1 MGLFDKFKKV
11 AKESMQATGIADVL
25 QKQADDVRLAM
36 KYGVTA
42 TPKNLEIAREKEAAE
57 RKAKEEAERRAQ
69 EEAERKAIE
78 VAERKKREEA
88 ELRAQ
93 KEAERKAREEAERK
107 AKEDAALEDVRL
119 EGARLAQIEANRQ
132 RQAELDR
139 KVFEDAK
146 RKAQM
151 EAELRAMKDAEEK
164 AEEKA
169 RQQKLAKEQEEKQ
182 SIYAPVKDFIE
193 KAENGDGQAACQIGL
208 WFQHGQKGLP
218 QDTEQAKY
226 WYQQAMVLGNQNAAT
241 FLNILVENEQNK
253 VKTIQKQE
261 ETKSQK
267 EDDNRLR
274 LKYDTEDEFLA
285 NEKNDA
291 EAANR
296 IATSLIDK
304 FGTVSDDPSISELE
318 RLIGYCDQCI
328 KYLKIVKIYGK
339 KSDSHIQ
346 ENIIGMVQIHKKRY
360 EDWIEMIKGYKE
372 KRMEALREAERAERE
387 EERERMEAKQKE
399 ESMVKVRFDWIRHYN
414 DSEYTSK
421 QYDTKKMPR
430 EEYHALIQATPEYLE
445 NYVKSNFD
453 SSYYN
458 SYPTNVSMT
467 TV

>member
-78 VAERKKREEA
+78 EAERRKREEA

-119 EGARLAQIEANRQ
+119 EEARLAQIEANRQ

-139 KVFEDAK
+139 KEFEDAK

-151 EAELRAMKDAEEK
+151 EAELRAMKEAEEK
-164 AEEKA
+164 AQAKA
-169 RQQKLAKEQEEKQ
+169 HQQKLAKEQEEKQ
-182 SIYAPVKDFIE
+182 NILAPIKDYVE

-218 QDTEQAKY
+218 QDMEQAKY

-241 FLNILVENEQNK
+241 FLNMLVENEQNQ

-285 NEKNDA
+285 NEKNDG
-291 EAANR
+291 EAAYR
-296 IATSLIDK
+296 IANDCWSQVTKQVKKLPDYAGEDELYSCIEQLDKTIKYARIAQVYYPVEKASDYIKSIIFGSITMKEGLQGLIDRIR
-304 FGTVSDDPSISELE
+304 DD
-318 RLIGYCDQCI
+318 RRR
-328 KYLKIVKIYGK
+328 
-339 KSDSHIQ
+339 
-346 ENIIGMVQIHKKRY
+346 N
-360 EDWIEMIKGYKE
+360 
-372 KRMEALREAERAERE
+372 
-387 EERERMEAKQKE
+387 
-399 ESMVKVRFDWIRHYN
+399 RFD
-414 DSEYTSK
+414 D
-421 QYDTKKMPR
+421 
-430 EEYHALIQATPEYLE
+430 
-445 NYVKSNFD
+445 
-453 SSYYN
+453 
-458 SYPTNVSMT
+458 
-467 TV
+467 

>member
-69 EEAERKAIE
+69 EEVERKAIE
-78 VAERKKREEA
+78 EAKRRKREEA

-119 EGARLAQIEANRQ
+119 EEARLAQIEANRQ

-139 KVFEDAK
+139 KEFEDAK

-151 EAELRAMKDAEEK
+151 EAELRAMKEAEEK
-164 AEEKA
+164 AQAEA
-169 RQQKLAKEQEEKQ
+169 HQQKLAKEQEEKQ
-182 SIYAPVKDFIE
+182 NVLAPIKDYVE

-218 QDTEQAKY
+218 QDIEQAKY

-241 FLNILVENEQNK
+241 FLNILVGNEQEK
-253 VKTIQKQE
+253 VKASQKQE
-261 ETKSQK
+261 ALKAQE
-267 EDDNRLR
+267 EEDNRLR

-296 IATSLIDK
+296 IVTSLTDK

-339 KSDSHIQ
+339 NSDSHMQ
-346 ENIIGMVQIHKKRY
+346 ENVIESIKIQKKRY
-360 EDWIEMIKGYKE
+360 EDWIEIIKEHKE

-453 SSYYN
+453 SSHYN

>member
-78 VAERKKREEA
+78 EAERRKREEA

-164 AEEKA
+164 AQEKA

-182 SIYAPVKDFIE
+182 SIYAPVKDFVE
-193 KAENGDGQAACQIGL
+193 KAEKGDGQAACQIGL

-241 FLNILVENEQNK
+241 FLNILVENERNQ

-261 ETKSQK
+261 ETKSLK
-267 EDDNRLR
+267 EDDNSLR

-285 NEKNDA
+285 NEKNDG
-291 EAANR
+291 EAAYRIANQCHLQVKTPPVYAGENELYSCIEQLDKAIKYYRIAQVYYPFEKESDNVNSDSIYILIEACIAMKENFQRWMNR
-296 IATSLIDK
+296 IRD
-304 FGTVSDDPSISELE
+304 E
-318 RLIGYCDQCI
+318 RRR
-328 KYLKIVKIYGK
+328 
-339 KSDSHIQ
+339 
-346 ENIIGMVQIHKKRY
+346 N
-360 EDWIEMIKGYKE
+360 
-372 KRMEALREAERAERE
+372 
-387 EERERMEAKQKE
+387 
-399 ESMVKVRFDWIRHYN
+399 RFD
-414 DSEYTSK
+414 D
-421 QYDTKKMPR
+421 
-430 EEYHALIQATPEYLE
+430 
-445 NYVKSNFD
+445 
-453 SSYYN
+453 
-458 SYPTNVSMT
+458 
-467 TV
+467 

>member
-182 SIYAPVKDFIE
+182 SIYAPVKDFVE

-267 EDDNRLR
+267 EDDNSLR

-285 NEKNDA
+285 NEKNDG
-291 EAANR
+291 EAAYRIANQCRSQVKTPPVYAGENELYSCIEQLDKAIKYYRIAQVYYPFEKESDNVNSDSIYILIEACIAMKKNFQRWMNR
-296 IATSLIDK
+296 IRD
-304 FGTVSDDPSISELE
+304 E
-318 RLIGYCDQCI
+318 RRR
-328 KYLKIVKIYGK
+328 
-339 KSDSHIQ
+339 
-346 ENIIGMVQIHKKRY
+346 N
-360 EDWIEMIKGYKE
+360 
-372 KRMEALREAERAERE
+372 
-387 EERERMEAKQKE
+387 
-399 ESMVKVRFDWIRHYN
+399 RFD
-414 DSEYTSK
+414 D
-421 QYDTKKMPR
+421 
-430 EEYHALIQATPEYLE
+430 
-445 NYVKSNFD
+445 
-453 SSYYN
+453 
-458 SYPTNVSMT
+458 
-467 TV
+467 

>member
-57 RKAKEEAERRAQ
+57 RKAKEEAERR
-69 EEAERKAIE
+69 
-78 VAERKKREEA
+78 KREEA

-119 EGARLAQIEANRQ
+119 EEARLAQIEANRQ

-139 KVFEDAK
+139 KEFEDAK

-151 EAELRAMKDAEEK
+151 EAELRALKEAEEK
-164 AEEKA
+164 AQAKA
-169 RQQKLAKEQEEKQ
+169 HQQKLAKEQEEKQ
-182 SIYAPVKDFIE
+182 NVLAPIKDYVE

-218 QDTEQAKY
+218 QDIEQAKY

-241 FLNILVENEQNK
+241 FLNILVGNEQEK
-253 VKTIQKQE
+253 VKASQKQE
-261 ETKSQK
+261 ALKAQE
-267 EDDNRLR
+267 EEDNRLR

-296 IATSLIDK
+296 IVTSLADK
-304 FGTVSDDPSISELE
+304 CNTVSDNPSISELE
-318 RLIGYCDQCI
+318 RLIGNCDQCI
-328 KYLKIVKIYGK
+328 KYLKIVKNYGK
-339 KSDSHIQ
+339 KSDPHIQ
-346 ENIIGMVQIHKKRY
+346 ENIIKVVQIQKKRY
-360 EDWIEMIKGYKE
+360 EDWIEMIKEYKE
-372 KRMEALREAERAERE
+372 KED
-387 EERERMEAKQKE
+387 
-399 ESMVKVRFDWIRHYN
+399 SMVEVRFEWVSHHDVN
-414 DSEYTSK
+414 DKHPSEKDGRKIMSK
-421 QYDTKKMPR
+421 D
-430 EEYHALIQATPEYLE
+430 EYHALIQATSEYLGD
-445 NYVKSNFD
+445 YVKRHFESKFF
-453 SSYYN
+453 SGYC
-458 SYPTNVSMT
+458 TNVSMSAK
-467 TV
+467 

>member
-57 RKAKEEAERRAQ
+57 RKAKEEAERKAI
-69 EEAERKAIE
+69 EEAER
-78 VAERKKREEA
+78 RKREEA

-93 KEAERKAREEAERK
+93 KETERKAREEAERK

-119 EGARLAQIEANRQ
+119 EEVRLAQIEANRQ

-139 KVFEDAK
+139 KEFEDAK

-151 EAELRAMKDAEEK
+151 EAELRAMKEAEEK
-164 AEEKA
+164 AQEKA
-169 RQQKLAKEQEEKQ
+169 RQQKLVKEQEEKQ
-182 SIYAPVKDFIE
+182 NVLAPIKDYVE

-218 QDTEQAKY
+218 QDIEQAKY

-241 FLNILVENEQNK
+241 FLNILLGNEQNN
-253 VKTIQKQE
+253 VNIAQKQKDIKE
-261 ETKSQK
+261 QE

-296 IATSLIDK
+296 IVTSLTDK
-304 FGTVSDDPSISELE
+304 CTTFSDDPSVNELKG
-318 RLIGYCDQCI
+318 LIGYCDQCI

-339 KSDSHIQ
+339 KSDSHMQ
-346 ENIIGMVQIHKKRY
+346 ENIIKSVQIQKKRY
-360 EDWIEMIKGYKE
+360 EDWLEMLKEYKE
-372 KRMEALREAERAERE
+372 KED
-387 EERERMEAKQKE
+387 
-399 ESMVKVRFDWIRHYN
+399 SMVEVRFEWVSHHDVN
-414 DSEYTSK
+414 DKHPSK
-421 QYDTKKMPR
+421 KDGRKIMSKD
-430 EEYHALIQATPEYLE
+430 EYHALIQATSEYLGD
-445 NYVKSNFD
+445 YVERHFEDKYFSG
-453 SSYYN
+453 YC
-458 SYPTNVSMT
+458 TNVSMSAK
-467 TV
+467 

>member
-78 VAERKKREEA
+78 EAERRKREEA

-119 EGARLAQIEANRQ
+119 EEARLAQIEANRQ

-139 KVFEDAK
+139 KEFEDAK

-151 EAELRAMKDAEEK
+151 EAELRAMKEAEEK
-164 AEEKA
+164 A
-169 RQQKLAKEQEEKQ
+169 QAKEQEEKQ
-182 SIYAPVKDFIE
+182 NVLAPIKDYVE

-218 QDTEQAKY
+218 QDIEQAKY

-241 FLNILVENEQNK
+241 FLNILVGNEQEK
-253 VKTIQKQE
+253 VKASQKQE
-261 ETKSQK
+261 ALKAQE
-267 EDDNRLR
+267 EEDNRLR

-296 IATSLIDK
+296 IVTSLADK
-304 FGTVSDDPSISELE
+304 CNTVSDNPSISELE
-318 RLIGYCDQCI
+318 RLIGNCDQCI
-328 KYLKIVKIYGK
+328 KYLKIVKNYGK
-339 KSDSHIQ
+339 KSDPHIQ
-346 ENIIGMVQIHKKRY
+346 ENIIKVVQIQKKRY
-360 EDWIEMIKGYKE
+360 EDWIEMIKEYKE
-372 KRMEALREAERAERE
+372 KED
-387 EERERMEAKQKE
+387 
-399 ESMVKVRFDWIRHYN
+399 SMVEVRFEWVSHHDVN
-414 DSEYTSK
+414 DKHPSEKDGRKIMSK
-421 QYDTKKMPR
+421 D
-430 EEYHALIQATPEYLE
+430 EYHALIQATSEYLGD
-445 NYVKSNFD
+445 YVKRHFESKFF
-453 SSYYN
+453 SGYC
-458 SYPTNVSMT
+458 TNVSMSAK
-467 TV
+467 

>member
-1 MGLFDKFKKV
+1 MRLVDKHFDKFKKV

-78 VAERKKREEA
+78 EAERRKREEA

-119 EGARLAQIEANRQ
+119 EEARLAQIEANRQ

-139 KVFEDAK
+139 KEFEDAK

-151 EAELRAMKDAEEK
+151 EAELRAMKEAEEK
-164 AEEKA
+164 AQAKA
-169 RQQKLAKEQEEKQ
+169 HQQKLAKEQEEKQ
-182 SIYAPVKDFIE
+182 NVLAPIKDYVE

-218 QDTEQAKY
+218 QDIEQAKY

-253 VKTIQKQE
+253 IKTIQKQE
-261 ETKSQK
+261 DTKSQK
-267 EDDNRLR
+267 EDDNHLR

-285 NEKNDA
+285 NEKNDG
-291 EAANR
+291 EAAFRIVQKCYNQLKTPATYAGENELYSCIERLDKVIKYCR
-296 IATSLIDK
+296 IAKVYYPFEKEDTLVTPDTID
-304 FGTVSDDPSISELE
+304 
-318 RLIGYCDQCI
+318 
-328 KYLKIVKIYGK
+328 
-339 KSDSHIQ
+339 
-346 ENIIGMVQIHKKRY
+346 
-360 EDWIEMIKGYKE
+360 
-372 KRMEALREAERAERE
+372 ALFEGA
-387 EERERMEAKQKE
+387 
-399 ESMVKVRFDWIRHYN
+399 FN
-414 DSEYTSK
+414 
-421 QYDTKKMPR
+421 MP
-430 EEYHALIQATPEYLE
+430 
-445 NYVKSNFD
+445 
-453 SSYYN
+453 
-458 SYPTNVSMT
+458 
-467 TV
+467 

>member
-78 VAERKKREEA
+78 EAERRKREEA

-119 EGARLAQIEANRQ
+119 EEARLAQIEANRQ

-139 KVFEDAK
+139 KEFEDAK

-151 EAELRAMKDAEEK
+151 EAELRAMKEAEEK
-164 AEEKA
+164 AQAEA
-169 RQQKLAKEQEEKQ
+169 HQQKLAKEQEEKQ
-182 SIYAPVKDFIE
+182 NILAPIKDYVE

-218 QDTEQAKY
+218 QDIEQAKY

-253 VKTIQKQE
+253 IKTIQKQE
-261 ETKSQK
+261 DTKSQK
-267 EDDNRLR
+267 EDDNHLR

-285 NEKNDA
+285 NEKNDG
-291 EAANR
+291 EAAFRIVQKCYNQLKTPATYAGENELYSCIERLDKVIKYCR
-296 IATSLIDK
+296 IAKVYYPFEKEDTLVTPDTIDALFEGAFNMK
-304 FGTVSDDPSISELE
+304 ESFQKWIF
-318 RLIGYCDQCI
+318 R
-328 KYLKIVKIYGK
+328 
-339 KSDSHIQ
+339 IQ
-346 ENIIGMVQIHKKRY
+346 E
-360 EDWIEMIKGYKE
+360 
-372 KRMEALREAERAERE
+372 ERR
-387 EERERMEAKQKE
+387 RN
-399 ESMVKVRFDWIRHYN
+399 RFD
-414 DSEYTSK
+414 E
-421 QYDTKKMPR
+421 
-430 EEYHALIQATPEYLE
+430 
-445 NYVKSNFD
+445 
-453 SSYYN
+453 
-458 SYPTNVSMT
+458 
-467 TV
+467 

>member
-78 VAERKKREEA
+78 EAERRKREEA
-88 ELRAQ
+88 ELKAQ

-119 EGARLAQIEANRQ
+119 EEARLAQIEANRQ
-132 RQAELDR
+132 RQAELER

-164 AEEKA
+164 AQEKA
-169 RQQKLAKEQEEKQ
+169 RQQKLAKEQEERQ
-182 SIYAPVKDFIE
+182 STYAPIKDFVE

-218 QDTEQAKY
+218 QDIEQAKY

-241 FLNILVENEQNK
+241 FLNILVENERNK

-267 EDDNRLR
+267 EDDNSLR

-285 NEKNDA
+285 NEKNDG
-291 EAANR
+291 EAAFRVAKKCFSQAKPSEDAGENELYSCIEHLDKVIKYCK
-296 IATSLIDK
+296 IARVYCPCEKEDTYVTPDLIDA
-304 FGTVSDDPSISELE
+304 FCEGVF
-318 RLIGYCDQCI
+318 
-328 KYLKIVKIYGK
+328 
-339 KSDSHIQ
+339 
-346 ENIIGMVQIHKKRY
+346 NM
-360 EDWIEMIKGYKE
+360 KE
-372 KRMEALREAERAERE
+372 GLQKVIFRMQ
-387 EERERMEAKQKE
+387 EERRRN
-399 ESMVKVRFDWIRHYN
+399 RFD
-414 DSEYTSK
+414 D
-421 QYDTKKMPR
+421 
-430 EEYHALIQATPEYLE
+430 
-445 NYVKSNFD
+445 
-453 SSYYN
+453 
-458 SYPTNVSMT
+458 
-467 TV
+467 

>member
-1 MGLFDKFKKV
+1 MGLFDKLKKV
-11 AKESMQATGIADVL
+11 AQEQLGDSVADYL
-25 QKQADDVRLAM
+25 QKQADEM
-36 KYGVTA
+36 KYSMKHGA
-42 TPKNLEIAREKEAAE
+42 IAALKPHQKELEEMKAE
-57 RKAKEEAERRAQ
+57 EEAKRQAKI
-69 EEAERKAIE
+69 EAERKVKE
-78 VAERKKREEA
+78 
-88 ELRAQ
+88 
-93 KEAERKAREEAERK
+93 EAERKAREEAERK
-107 AKEDAALEDVRL
+107 KREETERREAERKAREDAALEESRL
-119 EGARLAQIEANRQ
+119 EEARLAQIEANRQ

-139 KVFEDAK
+139 KEFEDAK

-151 EAELRAMKDAEEK
+151 EAELRAMKEAEEK
-164 AEEKA
+164 AQEDA
-169 RQQKLAKEQEEKQ
+169 RQQKLAKKQEEKQ
-182 SIYAPVKDFIE
+182 NILASIKDYVE

-218 QDTEQAKY
+218 QDTQQAKY

-241 FLNILVENEQNK
+241 FLNILVENEQNEIK
-253 VKTIQKQE
+253 AAQKQE
-261 ETKSQK
+261 ELKAQE

-274 LKYDTEDEFLA
+274 LQYDTEDEFLA
-285 NEKNDA
+285 NEKNDG
-291 EAANR
+291 EAAYR
-296 IATSLIDK
+296 IAKSIEKGMYVSHDP
-304 FGTVSDDPSISELE
+304 TVNELKSAIE
-318 RLIGYCDQCI
+318 NIEKYV
-328 KYLKIVKIYGK
+328 KYLKIAKIYNK
-339 KSDSHIQ
+339 EEDSFALEAFITSA
-346 ENIIGMVQIHKKRY
+346 QILKRNY
-360 EDWIEMIKGYKE
+360 GNWIEAIEDCKE
-372 KRMEALREAERAERE
+372 ERRQALERAERE

>member
-57 RKAKEEAERRAQ
+57 RKAKEEAERKAQ

-78 VAERKKREEA
+78 EAERRKREEA

-93 KEAERKAREEAERK
+93 KEAECKAREEAERK

-139 KVFEDAK
+139 KEFEDAK

-151 EAELRAMKDAEEK
+151 EAELRAMKEAEEK
-164 AEEKA
+164 AQAKA

-182 SIYAPVKDFIE
+182 SIYAPIKDFVE

-241 FLNILVENEQNK
+241 FLNILVENEQNQ

-261 ETKSQK
+261 DTKSQK
-267 EDDNRLR
+267 EDDNSLR

-296 IATSLIDK
+296 IVTSLMDK
-304 FGTVSDDPSISELE
+304 CNTFSDDPSVSELE

-346 ENIIGMVQIHKKRY
+346 ENIIKMVQIQKKRY
-360 EDWIEMIKGYKE
+360 EDWIEMIKEYKE
-372 KRMEALREAERAERE
+372 K
-387 EERERMEAKQKE
+387 KD
-399 ESMVKVRFDWIRHYN
+399 SMVEVRFEWVSHHDAN
-414 DSEYTSK
+414 DKHPSEKDGRKIMSK
-421 QYDTKKMPR
+421 D
-430 EEYHALIQATPEYLE
+430 EYHALIQATSEYLGD
-445 NYVKSNFD
+445 YVKRHFESECF
-453 SSYYN
+453 SGYC
-458 SYPTNVSMT
+458 TNVSMSAK
-467 TV
+467 

>member
-25 QKQADDVRLAM
+25 QKQAEDVRLAM

-119 EGARLAQIEANRQ
+119 EGARLAQIDANRQ

-182 SIYAPVKDFIE
+182 SIYAPVKDFVE

-267 EDDNRLR
+267 EDDNSLR
-274 LKYDTEDEFLA
+274 LKYDTEDEFIA
-285 NEKNDA
+285 NEKNDG
-291 EAANR
+291 EAAYR
-296 IATSLIDK
+296 IANQCRSQVKTPPVYAGENELYSCIEQLDK
-304 FGTVSDDPSISELE
+304 AIKYYRIAQVYYPLKRRVIMSTQTVSIS
-318 RLIGYCDQCI
+318 
-328 KYLKIVKIYGK
+328 
-339 KSDSHIQ
+339 
-346 ENIIGMVQIHKKRY
+346 
-360 EDWIEMIKGYKE
+360 
-372 KRMEALREAERAERE
+372 
-387 EERERMEAKQKE
+387 
-399 ESMVKVRFDWIRHYN
+399 
-414 DSEYTSK
+414 
-421 QYDTKKMPR
+421 
-430 EEYHALIQATPEYLE
+430 
-445 NYVKSNFD
+445 
-453 SSYYN
+453 
-458 SYPTNVSMT
+458 
-467 TV
+467 

>member
-78 VAERKKREEA
+78 EAERRKREEA

-119 EGARLAQIEANRQ
+119 EEARLAQIEANRQ

-139 KVFEDAK
+139 KEFEDAK

-151 EAELRAMKDAEEK
+151 EAELRAMKEAEEK
-164 AEEKA
+164 AQAKEH
-169 RQQKLAKEQEEKQ
+169 QQKLAKEQEEKQ
-182 SIYAPVKDFIE
+182 NVLDPIKDYVE

-218 QDTEQAKY
+218 QDIEQAKY
-226 WYQQAMVLGNQNAAT
+226 WYQQAMVSGNQNAAT
-241 FLNILVENEQNK
+241 FLNLLVENEQNK

-261 ETKSQK
+261 DTKSQK
-267 EDDNRLR
+267 EDDNSLR

-285 NEKNDA
+285 NEKNDG
-291 EAANR
+291 EAAYRVAMKCFQLKTPEIYAGENELYSCIERLDKAIKYFR
-296 IATSLIDK
+296 IAKVYYPFKEGAIPDPDCIDALIDGSFINK
-304 FGTVSDDPSISELE
+304 ENF
-318 RLIGYCDQCI
+318 Q
-328 KYLKIVKIYGK
+328 KWIYR
-339 KSDSHIQ
+339 IQ
-346 ENIIGMVQIHKKRY
+346 E
-360 EDWIEMIKGYKE
+360 
-372 KRMEALREAERAERE
+372 ERR
-387 EERERMEAKQKE
+387 RN
-399 ESMVKVRFDWIRHYN
+399 RFD
-414 DSEYTSK
+414 D
-421 QYDTKKMPR
+421 
-430 EEYHALIQATPEYLE
+430 
-445 NYVKSNFD
+445 
-453 SSYYN
+453 
-458 SYPTNVSMT
+458 
-467 TV
+467 

>member
-42 TPKNLEIAREKEAAE
+42 TPKNLEIAREKEA
-57 RKAKEEAERRAQ
+57 
-69 EEAERKAIE
+69 
-78 VAERKKREEA
+78 
-88 ELRAQ
+88 
-93 KEAERKAREEAERK
+93 AERK

-182 SIYAPVKDFIE
+182 SIYAPVKDFVE

-241 FLNILVENEQNK
+241 FLNILVENEQNQ

-261 ETKSQK
+261 ETKSLK
-267 EDDNRLR
+267 EDDNSLR

-285 NEKNDA
+285 NEKNDGKA
-291 EAANR
+291 AYRIANQCHLQVKTPPVYAGENELYSCIEQLDKAIKYYRIAQVYYPFEKESDNVNSDSIYILIEACIAMKENFQRWMNR
-296 IATSLIDK
+296 IRD
-304 FGTVSDDPSISELE
+304 E
-318 RLIGYCDQCI
+318 RRR
-328 KYLKIVKIYGK
+328 
-339 KSDSHIQ
+339 
-346 ENIIGMVQIHKKRY
+346 N
-360 EDWIEMIKGYKE
+360 
-372 KRMEALREAERAERE
+372 
-387 EERERMEAKQKE
+387 
-399 ESMVKVRFDWIRHYN
+399 RFD
-414 DSEYTSK
+414 D
-421 QYDTKKMPR
+421 
-430 EEYHALIQATPEYLE
+430 
-445 NYVKSNFD
+445 
-453 SSYYN
+453 
-458 SYPTNVSMT
+458 
-467 TV
+467 

>member
-57 RKAKEEAERRAQ
+57 RKAKEEAERKAI
-69 EEAERKAIE
+69 EEAER
-78 VAERKKREEA
+78 RKREEA

-119 EGARLAQIEANRQ
+119 EEARLAQIEANRQ

-139 KVFEDAK
+139 KEFEDAK

-151 EAELRAMKDAEEK
+151 EAELRAMKEAEEK
-164 AEEKA
+164 AQAEA
-169 RQQKLAKEQEEKQ
+169 HQQKLAKEQEEKQ
-182 SIYAPVKDFIE
+182 NVLAPIKDYVE

-218 QDTEQAKY
+218 QDIEQAKY

-241 FLNILVENEQNK
+241 FLNILVGNEQEK
-253 VKTIQKQE
+253 VKTSQKQE
-261 ETKSQK
+261 ALKAQE
-267 EDDNRLR
+267 EEDNRLR

-296 IATSLIDK
+296 IVTSLMDK
-304 FGTVSDDPSISELE
+304 CTTFSDNPSISELE

-346 ENIIGMVQIHKKRY
+346 EIIIGTVQKQKKNY
-360 EDWIEMIKGYKE
+360 EDWIEIIKEHKE

-387 EERERMEAKQKE
+387 EERERIEAKQKE
-399 ESMVKVRFDWIRHYN
+399 DSIVEVCFEWTRHYN

-421 QYDTKKMPR
+421 NQGRKKMPR
-430 EEYHALIQATPEYLE
+430 EEYHALIQATSEYLE

-453 SSYYN
+453 SGYYN
-458 SYPTNVSMT
+458 TYCTNVSMT
-467 TV
+467 VK

>member
-1 MGLFDKFKKV
+1 MGLFDKIKKA
-11 AKESMQATGIADVL
+11 AKDSMQASGIADVL
-25 QKQADDVRLAM
+25 QKQADDVRLSL
-36 KYGVTA
+36 KYGVIA

-78 VAERKKREEA
+78 EAERRKREEA

-119 EGARLAQIEANRQ
+119 EEARLAQIEANRQ

-139 KVFEDAK
+139 KKFEDAK

-151 EAELRAMKDAEEK
+151 EAELRAMKEAEEK
-164 AEEKA
+164 AQAKA
-169 RQQKLAKEQEEKQ
+169 HQQKLAKEQEEKQ
-182 SIYAPVKDFIE
+182 NVLAPIKDYVE

-218 QDTEQAKY
+218 QDIEQAKY

-267 EDDNRLR
+267 EDDNSLR

-285 NEKNDA
+285 NEKNDG
-291 EAANR
+291 EAAYRIANQCRSQVKTPPVYAGENELYSCIEQLDKAIKYYRIAQVYYPFEKESDNVNSDSIYILIEACIAMKKNFQRWMNR
-296 IATSLIDK
+296 IRD
-304 FGTVSDDPSISELE
+304 E
-318 RLIGYCDQCI
+318 RRR
-328 KYLKIVKIYGK
+328 
-339 KSDSHIQ
+339 
-346 ENIIGMVQIHKKRY
+346 N
-360 EDWIEMIKGYKE
+360 
-372 KRMEALREAERAERE
+372 
-387 EERERMEAKQKE
+387 
-399 ESMVKVRFDWIRHYN
+399 RFD
-414 DSEYTSK
+414 D
-421 QYDTKKMPR
+421 
-430 EEYHALIQATPEYLE
+430 
-445 NYVKSNFD
+445 
-453 SSYYN
+453 
-458 SYPTNVSMT
+458 
-467 TV
+467 

>member
-78 VAERKKREEA
+78 EAERRKREEA

-93 KEAERKAREEAERK
+93 KEAERKAKEEAERK

-119 EGARLAQIEANRQ
+119 EEARLAQIEANRQ

-139 KVFEDAK
+139 KKFEDAK

-151 EAELRAMKDAEEK
+151 EAELRAMKEAEEK
-164 AEEKA
+164 AQAKA
-169 RQQKLAKEQEEKQ
+169 HQQKLAKEQEEKQ
-182 SIYAPVKDFIE
+182 NVLAPIKDYVE

-218 QDTEQAKY
+218 QDIEQAKY

-261 ETKSQK
+261 DTKSQK
-267 EDDNRLR
+267 EDDNSLR

-285 NEKNDA
+285 NEKNDGKA
-291 EAANR
+291 AYRIANQYRSQVKTPKIYAGENELYSCIERLDKAIKYYRIAQVYYPFEKENDNINSDSIYVLIEACIAMKENFQNWMNR
-296 IATSLIDK
+296 IQD
-304 FGTVSDDPSISELE
+304 E
-318 RLIGYCDQCI
+318 RRR
-328 KYLKIVKIYGK
+328 
-339 KSDSHIQ
+339 
-346 ENIIGMVQIHKKRY
+346 N
-360 EDWIEMIKGYKE
+360 
-372 KRMEALREAERAERE
+372 
-387 EERERMEAKQKE
+387 
-399 ESMVKVRFDWIRHYN
+399 RFD
-414 DSEYTSK
+414 D
-421 QYDTKKMPR
+421 
-430 EEYHALIQATPEYLE
+430 
-445 NYVKSNFD
+445 
-453 SSYYN
+453 
-458 SYPTNVSMT
+458 
-467 TV
+467 

>member
-1 MGLFDKFKKV
+1 MGLFDKFKKF

-182 SIYAPVKDFIE
+182 SIYAPVKDFVE

-261 ETKSQK
+261 ETKFQK
-267 EDDNRLR
+267 EDDNSLR

-285 NEKNDA
+285 NEKNDG
-291 EAANR
+291 EAAYRIANQCRSQVKTPPVYAGENELYSCIEQLDKAIKYYRIAQVYYPFEKESDNVNSDSIYILIEACIAMKKNFQRWMNR
-296 IATSLIDK
+296 IRD
-304 FGTVSDDPSISELE
+304 E
-318 RLIGYCDQCI
+318 RRR
-328 KYLKIVKIYGK
+328 
-339 KSDSHIQ
+339 
-346 ENIIGMVQIHKKRY
+346 N
-360 EDWIEMIKGYKE
+360 
-372 KRMEALREAERAERE
+372 
-387 EERERMEAKQKE
+387 
-399 ESMVKVRFDWIRHYN
+399 RFD
-414 DSEYTSK
+414 D
-421 QYDTKKMPR
+421 
-430 EEYHALIQATPEYLE
+430 
-445 NYVKSNFD
+445 
-453 SSYYN
+453 
-458 SYPTNVSMT
+458 
-467 TV
+467 

>member
-25 QKQADDVRLAM
+25 QKQAEDVRLAM

-119 EGARLAQIEANRQ
+119 EGARLAQIDANRQ

-182 SIYAPVKDFIE
+182 SIYAPVKDFVE

-267 EDDNRLR
+267 EDDNSLR
-274 LKYDTEDEFLA
+274 LKYDTEDEFIA
-285 NEKNDA
+285 NEKNDG
-291 EAANR
+291 EAAYRIANQCRSQVKTPPVYAGENELYSCIEQLDKAIKYYRIAQVYYPFEKESDNVNSDSIYILIEACIAMKKNFQRWMNR
-296 IATSLIDK
+296 IRD
-304 FGTVSDDPSISELE
+304 E
-318 RLIGYCDQCI
+318 RRR
-328 KYLKIVKIYGK
+328 
-339 KSDSHIQ
+339 
-346 ENIIGMVQIHKKRY
+346 N
-360 EDWIEMIKGYKE
+360 
-372 KRMEALREAERAERE
+372 
-387 EERERMEAKQKE
+387 
-399 ESMVKVRFDWIRHYN
+399 RFD
-414 DSEYTSK
+414 D
-421 QYDTKKMPR
+421 
-430 EEYHALIQATPEYLE
+430 
-445 NYVKSNFD
+445 
-453 SSYYN
+453 
-458 SYPTNVSMT
+458 
-467 TV
+467 

>member
-1 MGLFDKFKKV
+1 MGLFDKFKKF

-182 SIYAPVKDFIE
+182 SIYAPVKDFVE

-267 EDDNRLR
+267 EDDNSLR

-285 NEKNDA
+285 NEKNDG
-291 EAANR
+291 EAAYRIANQCRSQVKTPPVYAGENELYSCIEQLDKAIKYYRIAQVYYPFEKESDNVNSDSIYILIEACIAMKKNFQRWMNR
-296 IATSLIDK
+296 IRD
-304 FGTVSDDPSISELE
+304 E
-318 RLIGYCDQCI
+318 RRR
-328 KYLKIVKIYGK
+328 
-339 KSDSHIQ
+339 
-346 ENIIGMVQIHKKRY
+346 N
-360 EDWIEMIKGYKE
+360 
-372 KRMEALREAERAERE
+372 
-387 EERERMEAKQKE
+387 
-399 ESMVKVRFDWIRHYN
+399 RFD
-414 DSEYTSK
+414 D
-421 QYDTKKMPR
+421 
-430 EEYHALIQATPEYLE
+430 
-445 NYVKSNFD
+445 
-453 SSYYN
+453 
-458 SYPTNVSMT
+458 
-467 TV
+467 

>member
-78 VAERKKREEA
+78 EAERRKREEA

-119 EGARLAQIEANRQ
+119 EEARLAQIEANRQ

-139 KVFEDAK
+139 KEFEDAK

-151 EAELRAMKDAEEK
+151 EAELRAMKEAEEK
-164 AEEKA
+164 AQAEA
-169 RQQKLAKEQEEKQ
+169 HQQKLAKEQEEKQ
-182 SIYAPVKDFIE
+182 NVLAPIKDYVE

-218 QDTEQAKY
+218 QDIEQAKY

-241 FLNILVENEQNK
+241 FLNILVGNEQEK
-253 VKTIQKQE
+253 VKTSQKQE
-261 ETKSQK
+261 ALKAQE
-267 EDDNRLR
+267 EEDNRLR

-285 NEKNDA
+285 NEKNDG
-291 EAANR
+291 EAAYRVACKLNDR
-296 IATSLIDK
+296 LSSFFNQEESLRDVEKQLEIIDQ
-304 FGTVSDDPSISELE
+304 S
-318 RLIGYCDQCI
+318 I
-328 KYLKIVKIYGK
+328 KYYKIAKVYSEDEETKHTADLI
-339 KSDSHIQ
+339 IQ
-346 ENIIGMVQIHKKRY
+346 VSCRQ
-360 EDWIEMIKGYKE
+360 
-372 KRMEALREAERAERE
+372 REAIE
-387 EERERMEAKQKE
+387 KQKDIME
-399 ESMVKVRFDWIRHYN
+399 ENDRVRSSMVEVWFEWERYY
-414 DSEYTSK
+414 DSSSYTRKESGRKTMSK
-421 QYDTKKMPR
+421 D
-430 EEYHALIQATPEYLE
+430 EYHALIQASPEFLG
-445 NYVKSNFD
+445 NYVKKNLEY
-453 SSYYN
+453 SSFSGN
-458 SYPTNVSMT
+458 CINVSMT
-467 TV
+467 AK

>member
-1 MGLFDKFKKV
+1 MGLFDKFKKF

-182 SIYAPVKDFIE
+182 SIYAPVKDFVE

-218 QDTEQAKY
+218 QDMEQAKY

-241 FLNILVENEQNK
+241 FLNMLVENEQNQ

-285 NEKNDA
+285 NEKNDG
-291 EAANR
+291 EAAYRIANQCRSQVKTPPVYAGENELYSCIEQLDKAIKYYRIAQVYYPFEKESDNVNSDSIYILIEACIAMKKNFQRWMNR
-296 IATSLIDK
+296 IRD
-304 FGTVSDDPSISELE
+304 E
-318 RLIGYCDQCI
+318 RRR
-328 KYLKIVKIYGK
+328 
-339 KSDSHIQ
+339 
-346 ENIIGMVQIHKKRY
+346 N
-360 EDWIEMIKGYKE
+360 
-372 KRMEALREAERAERE
+372 
-387 EERERMEAKQKE
+387 
-399 ESMVKVRFDWIRHYN
+399 RFD
-414 DSEYTSK
+414 D
-421 QYDTKKMPR
+421 
-430 EEYHALIQATPEYLE
+430 
-445 NYVKSNFD
+445 
-453 SSYYN
+453 
-458 SYPTNVSMT
+458 
-467 TV
+467 

>member
-1 MGLFDKFKKV
+1 MGLFDKFKKF

-78 VAERKKREEA
+78 VTERKKREEA

-182 SIYAPVKDFIE
+182 SIYAPVKDFVE

-267 EDDNRLR
+267 EDDNSLR

-285 NEKNDA
+285 NEKNDG
-291 EAANR
+291 EAAYRIANQCRSQVKTPPVYAGENELYSCIEQLDKAIKYYRIAQVYYPFEKESDNVNSDSIYILIEACIAMKKNFQRWMNR
-296 IATSLIDK
+296 IRD
-304 FGTVSDDPSISELE
+304 E
-318 RLIGYCDQCI
+318 RRR
-328 KYLKIVKIYGK
+328 
-339 KSDSHIQ
+339 
-346 ENIIGMVQIHKKRY
+346 N
-360 EDWIEMIKGYKE
+360 
-372 KRMEALREAERAERE
+372 
-387 EERERMEAKQKE
+387 
-399 ESMVKVRFDWIRHYN
+399 RFD
-414 DSEYTSK
+414 D
-421 QYDTKKMPR
+421 
-430 EEYHALIQATPEYLE
+430 
-445 NYVKSNFD
+445 
-453 SSYYN
+453 
-458 SYPTNVSMT
+458 
-467 TV
+467 

>member
-78 VAERKKREEA
+78 EAERRKREEA

-119 EGARLAQIEANRQ
+119 EEARLAQIEANRQ

-139 KVFEDAK
+139 KEFEDAK

-151 EAELRAMKDAEEK
+151 EAELRAMKEAEEK
-164 AEEKA
+164 AQAEA
-169 RQQKLAKEQEEKQ
+169 HQQKLAKEQEEKQ
-182 SIYAPVKDFIE
+182 NVLAPIKDYVE

-218 QDTEQAKY
+218 QDMEQAKY

-241 FLNILVENEQNK
+241 FLNILVGNEQNN
-253 VKTIQKQE
+253 VNTAQKQKDIKEQEKAEHKATETKGILNLDGFEFLGNYMTYHLRYEE
-261 ETKSQK
+261 ETEFYITFYAGNSFDEEPQHEKDHVNYDRWVPNCEFAVYMKPVGGTTIYRAKSLKNGNIYQIARGNFRGVVGCTAHSRK
-267 EDDNRLR
+267 ETLTLREYALRTYDVVKEYEYEDFNSKFIHNNGTELR
-274 LKYDTEDEFLA
+274 L
-285 NEKNDA
+285 
-291 EAANR
+291 
-296 IATSLIDK
+296 
-304 FGTVSDDPSISELE
+304 
-318 RLIGYCDQCI
+318 
-328 KYLKIVKIYGK
+328 
-339 KSDSHIQ
+339 
-346 ENIIGMVQIHKKRY
+346 NI
-360 EDWIEMIKGYKE
+360 
-372 KRMEALREAERAERE
+372 
-387 EERERMEAKQKE
+387 
-399 ESMVKVRFDWIRHYN
+399 
-414 DSEYTSK
+414 
-421 QYDTKKMPR
+421 
-430 EEYHALIQATPEYLE
+430 
-445 NYVKSNFD
+445 
-453 SSYYN
+453 
-458 SYPTNVSMT
+458 
-467 TV
+467 